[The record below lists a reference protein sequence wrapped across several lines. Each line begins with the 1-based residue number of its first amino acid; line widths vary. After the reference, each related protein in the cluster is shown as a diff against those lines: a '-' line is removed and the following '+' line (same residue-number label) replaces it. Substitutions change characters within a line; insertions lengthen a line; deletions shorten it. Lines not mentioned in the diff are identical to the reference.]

1 MCDVTC
7 GIQVKIL
14 LLNQTFYPDVV
25 STGQHL
31 SELASILVKRGH
43 SVTVV
48 TGRQAYDNRQVTF
61 AAREN
66 WGGVEIFRV
75 YSTGYRKKTKWRRV
89 LDFGTFIFSCCA
101 RLAML
106 PRHDVV
112 VALTT
117 PPLISF
123 IGAWRARLWRSRF
136 CYWVMDFNPDEAIA
150 AGWMRAE
157 SAPARILERMSRFS
171 LREADCNVA
180 LDRFMRDRIAAKGI
194 ASEKIAVIPPWSHD
208 DNVCFDSVGRGRFR
222 KAHGLEGKFVV
233 MYSGN
238 HSPVHPLDTLL
249 EAAEKLRDNP
259 EIVFCFVGG
268 GSGFERVKQ
277 WARDGQGN
285 ALCFPYQPLE
295 QLGASLSAADA
306 HVVVMGDR
314 FVGLVHPC
322 KIYNILRI
330 GSPVLYIGP
339 EPSHVSEILMQVNG
353 ALPFGRASHGDV
365 SQVIQDI
372 LRLKESGVRASRE
385 KGPPLAAQFSR
396 EKLLPQLVK
405 VLEATGKQ
413 KTETGKVEI
422 KC

>member
-1 MCDVTC
+1 
-7 GIQVKIL
+7 VKIL

-277 WARDGQGN
+277 WARDGKGN

>member
-1 MCDVTC
+1 VCDVAC

-277 WARDGQGN
+277 WARDGKGN